1 MTSESSGEESEK
13 AYIIASQAL
22 NYCSHVRL
30 M

>member
-13 AYIIASQAL
+13 AYNASQAL
-22 NYCSHVRL
+22 NYRSHVLL